1 MYLNFLSF
9 GFWFGRASPF
19 RGLGLGFGRVGRSAS
34 YGNIE
39 VESLAY
45 FHLVADKGRDKF
57 QSTLVLDASD
67 CPHLSQYGFGRPE
80 LLDGA
85 TEWSLGRIEVL

>member
-19 RGLGLGFGRVGRSAS
+19 RGLGLGFGCVGRSAS
-34 YGNIE
+34 YGDVE
-39 VESLAY
+39 VECLAD
-45 FHLVADKGRDKF
+45 FHLIAYKGCDKL
-57 QSTLVLDASD
+57 QSALVLDASD

-80 LLDGA
+80 LLAKVFVGFPD
-85 TEWSLGRIEVL
+85 RPDV